1 MSIKGTQPTPTQI
14 GGVVSTGQEK
24 GQVPRMENPPP
35 PPPKPVPQPAKK

>member
-1 MSIKGTQPTPTQI
+1 MSIKGTQHTPSQI

-35 PPPKPVPQPAKK
+35 PPPKAAPQPAKK